1 MAAVVVEEAA
11 AGEEESAAADSP
23 EVAAVSPEA
32 APALAAAL
40 LQALAAGALSDQ
52 DMSEEATTDA
62 ALSALPAGA
71 T

>member
-23 EVAAVSPEA
+23 EA
-32 APALAAAL
+32 APAM
-40 LQALAAGALSDQ
+40 AAGAPSEQ
-52 DMSEEATTDA
+52 DMSEEAITDA
-62 ALSALPAGA
+62 ELSAPGTAVGA